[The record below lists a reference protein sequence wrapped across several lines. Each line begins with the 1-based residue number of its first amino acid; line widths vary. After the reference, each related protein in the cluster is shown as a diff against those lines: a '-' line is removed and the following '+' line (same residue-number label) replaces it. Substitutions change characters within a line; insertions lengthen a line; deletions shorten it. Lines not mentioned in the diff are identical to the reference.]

1 METLKGKQ
9 TVIAVIIL
17 LVIVLLVG
25 FGLGNRKESSQDSS
39 ENTETLESGNT
50 IPTSNKS
57 PSANSGGS
65 KTTTSTTSS
74 GTLSR
79 SDALAKYDGRIVRI
93 TDECTG
99 DSRAHTFNLVPG
111 TVIMIDNDANTANT
125 IKLPGRTLTLAAHH
139 YTLETINLGG
149 SVSSTCNVNTRVTTV
164 TVS

>member
-1 METLKGKQ
+1 METLKSKQ
-9 TVIAVIIL
+9 TVIAVVIL
-17 LVIVLLVG
+17 LIIVLLVG
-25 FGLGNRKESSQDSS
+25 FGLGHRKEGSQDTAGDTQKKEADNIAPAGSK
-39 ENTETLESGNT
+39 
-50 IPTSNKS
+50 PTSS
-57 PSANSGGS
+57 SSGSQSA
-65 KTTTSTTSS
+65 TSS

-79 SDALAKYDGRIVRI
+79 SDALAKYDGKIVRI

-99 DSRAHTFNLVPG
+99 ESRAHTFNLVPG

-149 SVSSTCNVNTRVTTV
+149 SVSSTCDVNTHVTTV